1 MNKRI
6 KQTIYIIIYTI
17 IVILLYKYITIYTT
31 RVDRV
36 QATES
41 GQTTTI
47 YTQGEYID
55 YYYNY

>member
-17 IVILLYKYITIYTT
+17 IVILLYKCITIYTT

>member
-6 KQTIYIIIYTI
+6 KQAIYIIIYTI

-31 RVDRV
+31 RVERV

-41 GQTTTI
+41 GQITTI
-47 YTQGEYID
+47 YTQSEYID

>member
-6 KQTIYIIIYTI
+6 KQAIYIIIYTI

-36 QATES
+36 QATSTGELI
-41 GQTTTI
+41 TLH
-47 YTQGEYID
+47 TQDEYID

>member
-6 KQTIYIIIYTI
+6 KQAIYIIIYTI
-17 IVILLYKYITIYTT
+17 IVVLLYKYITIYTT

-55 YYYNY
+55 YYYEY

>member
-6 KQTIYIIIYTI
+6 KQAIYIIIYTI

-55 YYYNY
+55 YYYEY

>member
-6 KQTIYIIIYTI
+6 KQAIYIIIYTI
-17 IVILLYKYITIYTT
+17 IVILLYKYITIHTT
-31 RVDRV
+31 RVERV

-41 GQTTTI
+41 GQITTI
-47 YTQGEYID
+47 YTQSEYID

>member
-31 RVDRV
+31 RVERV

>member
-6 KQTIYIIIYTI
+6 KQAIYIIIYTI

>member
-6 KQTIYIIIYTI
+6 KQAIYIIIYTI

-31 RVDRV
+31 RVERV

-55 YYYNY
+55 YYYEY

>member
-6 KQTIYIIIYTI
+6 KQVIYIIIYTI
-17 IVILLYKYITIYTT
+17 IVILLYKYITTQAT
-31 RVDRV
+31 RVERV

>member
-6 KQTIYIIIYTI
+6 KQAIYIIIYTI

-36 QATES
+36 QATNTGELI
-41 GQTTTI
+41 TLH
-47 YTQGEYID
+47 TQGEYID
-55 YYYNY
+55 YYYEY

>member
-1 MNKRI
+1 MNKKI
-6 KQTIYIIIYTI
+6 KQVIYIIIYTI

-31 RVDRV
+31 RVERV

-47 YTQGEYID
+47 YTQSEYID

>member
-6 KQTIYIIIYTI
+6 KQAIYIIIYTI
-17 IVILLYKYITIYTT
+17 IVILLYKYITIHTT
-31 RVDRV
+31 RVERV

-55 YYYNY
+55 YYYEY

>member
-6 KQTIYIIIYTI
+6 KQAIYIIIYTI

-36 QATES
+36 QATNTGELI
-41 GQTTTI
+41 TLH
-47 YTQGEYID
+47 TQGEYID

>member
-6 KQTIYIIIYTI
+6 KQAIYIIIYTI
-17 IVILLYKYITIYTT
+17 IVILSYKYITIYTT

>member
-1 MNKRI
+1 MNKKI
-6 KQTIYIIIYTI
+6 KQVIYIIIYTI
-17 IVILLYKYITIYTT
+17 IVILLYKYITIHTT
-31 RVDRV
+31 RVERV

>member
-6 KQTIYIIIYTI
+6 KQAIYIIIYTI

-41 GQTTTI
+41 GQTITI

-55 YYYNY
+55 YYYEY

>member
-1 MNKRI
+1 MNKGI
-6 KQTIYIIIYTI
+6 KQAIYIIIYTI

-36 QATES
+36 QATSTGELI
-41 GQTTTI
+41 TLH
-47 YTQGEYID
+47 TQGEYID